1 MGYSNHPRRVN
12 FKKNITF
19 RESLQ
24 LLGEEIN
31 RDNKFNCIHTG
42 SFGAV

>member
-1 MGYSNHPRRVN
+1 MGNSNHPRRVH

-19 RESLQ
+19 RENLQ

-31 RDNKFNCIHTG
+31 RDNRFNCIYTG
-42 SFGAV
+42 PFGAV